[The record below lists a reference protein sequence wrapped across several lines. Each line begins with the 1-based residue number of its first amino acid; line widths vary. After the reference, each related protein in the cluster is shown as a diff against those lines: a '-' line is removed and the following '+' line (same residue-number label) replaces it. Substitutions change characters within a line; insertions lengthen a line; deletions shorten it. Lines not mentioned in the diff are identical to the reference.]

1 LEPEG
6 ASPTPRWSRRRER
19 ADVAAGLPHGESLTR
34 EMLEDLYVEQGR
46 SIVEIARQEGCH
58 PRDVVALLMLYG
70 MPMRRRMP
78 RRPPP
83 LYRPDNPVT

>member
-1 LEPEG
+1 MSAKGP
-6 ASPTPRWSRRRER
+6 SPSPRWSSRRSR
-19 ADVAAGLPHGESLTR
+19 ADVAAGLPQGDRLTR
-34 EMLEDLYVEQGR
+34 EVLEELYVEQGR
-46 SIVEIARQEGCH
+46 SIVEIARMQGCH
-58 PRDVVALLMLYG
+58 PRDVVALLSLHG